1 MRYPALSIPVTFC
14 MQYVFRKTNIGQL
27 IHFRISF
34 KQVGEG
40 QEDFLIPIRT
50 LILFNKQ
57 QDESSK
63 TYCRSAVSYEL
74 LSYNGRSKTGG
85 KKHVKQRQQYILSPP
100 TLSREEKA
108 CLGHSARL
116 WHKQLNSTLF
126 KMENAGKAGILCSLL
141 LLFFSGNQIFA
152 TEIYTNIWAV
162 KVHGGVQEVKKLAIR
177 HGLSYE
183 RHVSKLST
191 VHLYTCKSFVSD
203 SRIH

>member
-1 MRYPALSIPVTFC
+1 M
-14 MQYVFRKTNIGQL
+14 IGQKL
-27 IHFRISF
+27 EVKNISNRGSNIF
-34 KQVGEG
+34 YPHLPLVVK
-40 QEDFLIPIRT
+40 
-50 LILFNKQ
+50 
-57 QDESSK
+57 
-63 TYCRSAVSYEL
+63 
-74 LSYNGRSKTGG
+74 
-85 KKHVKQRQQYILSPP
+85 KKHSRSFSP
-100 TLSREEKA
+100 TMTGSV
-108 CLGHSARL
+108 
-116 WHKQLNSTLF
+116 NSTLF
-126 KMENAGKAGILCSLL
+126 KMENAGKARILCSLL